1 MNHFRDQRDTQSS
14 TETVAHLL
22 LSTKIEGTTMPSKPN
37 KHELKTQETRSLLLS
52 AAEEVFARDGYEK
65 AELGEIAQLAGRT
78 KGAIYAQ
85 FKSKEDMFLA
95 LYEEN
100 SLRRRAIMTEFLSK
114 SDSIAGN
121 LAAFRKFFIEFATND
136 RWSFL
141 MLDFRLY
148 AVRNPKSRERLHRLY
163 QSILPPN
170 EETAYS
176 SLLGPAT
183 KGKQAISRTEAVHTA
198 FAMLTALQLEAQFDP
213 DVVTSGVLKKVAGK
227 LFDTMFGTNPPTQ

>member
-1 MNHFRDQRDTQSS
+1 MSHHSNQNDTESS
-14 TETVAHLL
+14 MEPKVHLL
-22 LSTKIEGTTMPSKPN
+22 LSTKIERMKMTTKPN
-37 KHELKTQETRSLLLS
+37 KHELKTQETRSLLLR
-52 AAEEVFARDGYEK
+52 AAEEIFARDGYEK
-65 AELGEIAQLAGRT
+65 AELGEIARLAGRT

-100 SLRRRAIMTEFLSK
+100 SLRRRAIMADFLAK
-114 SDSIAGN
+114 SNSIAGN
-121 LAAFRKFFIEFATND
+121 VAAFRKFFIEFATND

-148 AVRNPKSRERLHRLY
+148 AVRNPQSRERLYKLY
-163 QSILPPN
+163 ESILPPH
-170 EETAYS
+170 EEMAYS

-183 KGKQAISRTEAVHTA
+183 KGKRAISRTEAVHTA

-213 DVVTSGVLKKVAGK
+213 DVVTTEVLMKVAGRI
-227 LFDTMFGTNPPTQ
+227 FDTMFGTNPPTQ

>member
-1 MNHFRDQRDTQSS
+1 MNHFRDQGDTQPS

-65 AELGEIAQLAGRT
+65 AELGEIARLAGRT

-100 SLRRRAIMTEFLSK
+100 SLRRRAIMAEFLSK

-148 AVRNPKSRERLHRLY
+148 AVRNPKSRERLQKLY

-176 SLLGPAT
+176 SLLGPAV
-183 KGKQAISRTEAVHTA
+183 KGKRAISRTEAVHTA
-198 FAMLTALQLEAQFDP
+198 FAMLTALQLETQFDP
-213 DVVTSGVLKKVAGK
+213 DVVTSDVLKKVAGK

>member
-1 MNHFRDQRDTQSS
+1 MDHSRDQSDTQPGM
-14 TETVAHLL
+14 EPAARFL

-37 KHELKTQETRSLLLS
+37 KHELKTQETRSLLLR
-52 AAEEVFARDGYEK
+52 AAEEIFARDGYEK
-65 AELGEIAQLAGRT
+65 AELGEIARLAGRT

-95 LYEEN
+95 LFEEN
-100 SLRRRAIMTEFLSK
+100 ALRRRAIMAEFLAK

-121 LAAFRKFFIEFATND
+121 VAAFRKYFIEFVTND

-148 AVRNPKSRERLHRLY
+148 AVRNPKSRERLHKVY
-163 QSILPPN
+163 QSILPPQ
-170 EETAYS
+170 EEMAYS

-183 KGKQAISRTEAVHTA
+183 KGKRAISRTEAVHTA
-198 FAMLTALQLEAQFDP
+198 FAMLTALRLEAQFDP
-213 DVVTSGVLKKVAGK
+213 EVVTSDVLKKVAGK

>member
-1 MNHFRDQRDTQSS
+1 MDHSRDQSGTQPSM
-14 TETVAHLL
+14 EPEARFL
-22 LSTKIEGTTMPSKPN
+22 LSTKIEGTTMSSKPN
-37 KHELKTQETRSLLLS
+37 KHELKTQETRSLLLR
-52 AAEEVFARDGYEK
+52 AAEEIFARDGYEK
-65 AELGEIAQLAGRT
+65 AELGEIARLAGRT

-95 LYEEN
+95 LFEEN
-100 SLRRRAIMTEFLSK
+100 ALRRRAIMAEFLAK

-121 LAAFRKFFIEFATND
+121 VAAFRKYFIEFATND

-148 AVRNPKSRERLHRLY
+148 AVRNPKSRERLHKVY
-163 QSILPPN
+163 QSILPPQ
-170 EETAYS
+170 EEMAYS

-183 KGKQAISRTEAVHTA
+183 KGKRAISRTEAVHTA
-198 FAMLTALQLEAQFDP
+198 FAMLTALRLEAQFDP
-213 DVVTSGVLKKVAGK
+213 EVVTSDVLKKVAGK